1 MFWSKKFVLS
11 DTNSLEQFA
20 DRPEVA
26 NSLNN
31 FKQVERLFF
40 EETQKHGAHGYM
52 ETWMPLLIDVI
63 LGT

>member
-31 FKQVERLFF
+31 FKHKLKDHFLRNL
-40 EETQKHGAHGYM
+40 
-52 ETWMPLLIDVI
+52 ETWSKMPLLIDAI

>member
-26 NSLNN
+26 NSLNS
-31 FKQVERLFF
+31 FKQVERSFF
-40 EETQKHGAHGYM
+40 EET
-52 ETWMPLLIDVI
+52 
-63 LGT
+63 

>member
-11 DTNSLEQFA
+11 DTNSLEQSA

-31 FKQVERLFF
+31 FKHKLKDHFLKKLRN
-40 EETQKHGAHGYM
+40 M
-52 ETWMPLLIDVI
+52 EQNAFAY
-63 LGT
+63 

>member
-31 FKQVERLFF
+31 FKQVENHFLKKLRN
-40 EETQKHGAHGYM
+40 M
-52 ETWMPLLIDVI
+52 EQNAFAY
-63 LGT
+63 

>member
-31 FKQVERLFF
+31 FKHKLKDHFF
-40 EETQKHGAHGYM
+40 KKLRNM
-52 ETWMPLLIDVI
+52 EQNAFAY
-63 LGT
+63 